1 MAALSFIRAAVF
13 CCDARP
19 RSSRYAQCSF
29 FIKQQQI
36 ESHVYLLKCLIAIS
50 ITIILLPARAELLA
64 EAWIERFPEPKS
76 YKILPGRIITVAK
89 DYLQCSPHDQTNPV
103 LNEQVSILSRAHYLD
118 DFTDIAE
125 KLSELSDSGE
135 PTASLLLSIMLEEG
149 NLGEVDSERAAR
161 IRNSLK
167 DSDSGFIQSWIT
179 RFAWELASNKEQE
192 AVAAESFAELKKLL
206 QREPENTYIARRA
219 AWFLAF
225 IDGAPIDESEALRLF
240 ESSIKSCP
248 ENALAKM
255 HFGRFLINSF
265 KDEVDLV
272 QRGIGLMN
280 SATKT
285 GISEALYWQAM
296 QHANAPDDFAAL
308 AVALYE
314 KAARKGDADAAYEV
328 ALMHES
334 GQDTPVNIRQA
345 GYFFKL
351 ASHLGEQDALIAY
364 ARYLRDGISSPADPE
379 GSIKYFEAALL
390 ADDENWIEL
399 PQTYEL
405 IGDRRSLYKAKEIYE
420 GALEKPNPDGASL
433 GVMARSQSKAGL
445 ARIEQ
450 KIAALANSAPS
461 NRLPTEVVKA
471 ALPEINFGNF
481 HALLIG
487 NEKYENFSDLKSA
500 ARDADDL
507 ARILDELYGFKTR
520 TLVNASRSEIID
532 ALNEYRYSLLEE
544 DNFFLFYAGHG
555 TYDEETEEGF
565 WQPVDAG
572 ETDANWISND
582 RITRTLR
589 GFKSRNVMVVADS
602 CYSGVVF
609 REEAAKRTQSYDS
622 NAEYFR
628 QLLEK
633 KTRVALTS
641 GGLEPVMDTLPG
653 TRNSIFSG
661 ALISML
667 RNSNGITTAQQLFM
681 EISEDVV
688 STASSMGLEQTPEY
702 AGLRR
707 SGHDGGDFLFVP
719 LRLDQKSPDR

>member
-1 MAALSFIRAAVF
+1 M
-13 CCDARP
+13 
-19 RSSRYAQCSF
+19 
-29 FIKQQQI
+29 
-36 ESHVYLLKCLIAIS
+36 YLLKCLIAIS
-50 ITIILLPARAELLA
+50 IISVFLPAKAEPLP
-64 EAWIERFPEPKS
+64 EAWIERYQEPKS
-76 YKILPGRIITVAK
+76 SKIRPAKIITVAK
-89 DYLQCSPHDQTNPV
+89 DYLQCSTSAQTDPV
-103 LNEQVSILSRAHYLD
+103 LIEQISTLSRAHYLD
-118 DFTDIAE
+118 DFTDIAK
-125 KLSELSDSGE
+125 KLSELSDAGE
-135 PTASLLLSIMLEEG
+135 QTASLFLSIMLEEG
-149 NLGEVDSERAAR
+149 NLGEVDSDRAALL
-161 IRNSLK
+161 RNSLK
-167 DSDSGFIQSWIT
+167 NSDSAFIQSWVA
-179 RFAWELASNKEQE
+179 RFAWDLVSSEEQE
-192 AVAAESFAELKKLL
+192 AVAANTFADLKRLL
-206 QREPENTYIARRA
+206 QRQPENPYLTMRA

-225 IDGAPIDESEALRLF
+225 IDGAPVDEPEALRLF

-248 ENALAKM
+248 ANALAKM

-265 KDEVDLV
+265 KDDVDLV

-285 GISEALYWQAM
+285 GISEALYWQAR
-296 QHANAPDDFAAL
+296 QHASAPQDFAAL

-314 KAARKGDADAAYEV
+314 KAASKGDADAAYEV

-351 ASHLGEQDALIAY
+351 ASHLGERDALIAY

-390 ADDENWIEL
+390 ANDENWIEL

-405 IGDRRSLYKAKEIYE
+405 IGDRRSLYKAKEIYQ
-420 GALEKPNPDGASL
+420 GALDKPNPDGASL
-433 GVMARSQSKAGL
+433 GVRARSQAKAGL

-450 KIAALANSAPS
+450 KIAALANRASVTNVPAGVVNAAPQ
-461 NRLPTEVVKA
+461 K
-471 ALPEINFGNF
+471 INFGNF

-487 NEKYENFSDLKSA
+487 NEKYENFSNLKSA

-507 ARILDELYGFKTR
+507 ATVLGEIYGFETR
-520 TLVNASRSEIID
+520 TLINASRSQIID

-609 REEAAKRTQSYDS
+609 REEAPKRAQSYDS
-622 NAEYFR
+622 NTEYFR

-661 ALISML
+661 ALISTL
-667 RNSNGITTAQQLFM
+667 RNSNAITTAQQLFM
-681 EISEDVV
+681 EISEEVV

-719 LRLDQKSPDR
+719 LQGGQKTLDR